1 MNDAVEIPESLVSAN
16 PALGPWA
23 VLVGYRGSVAH
34 GTYVPNTDPASIDD
48 IDLMALCVPDESHYF
63 GLEEFGSRGTQEIV
77 DDPWDIVAYEV
88 RKAVSLLLKGNPNV
102 LSMLWLPEDLYT
114 RRTPAGDLLIDNRD
128 AFVGSHVYEAYVG
141 YAMSQL
147 RQMERVDHAGY
158 MGPKRR
164 RLVERFGY
172 DCKNA
177 SHLIRLLRQCIEFL
191 DTGELEVLR
200 TDADELVAIKR
211 GAWPLERVKDEA
223 NRLFRLAEEARDRS
237 TLPTRPETEKA
248 GELCVEVVRTALAAR
263 RSTEPAV
270 I

>member
-1 MNDAVEIPESLVSAN
+1 VSATEVPESLIAAN

-48 IDLMALCVPDESHYF
+48 VDLMALCVPDESHYF
-63 GLEEFGSRGTQEIV
+63 GLEEFGSRGTEEIV
-77 DDPWDIVAYEV
+77 VDPWDIVAYEV

-114 RRTPAGDLLIDNRD
+114 QRTPAGDLLIDNRD
-128 AFVGSHVYEAYVG
+128 AFVGSHVYDAYVG

-147 RQMERVDHAGY
+147 RQMERVDHDGY

-164 RLVERFGY
+164 SLVERFGY

-191 DTGELEVLR
+191 DTGELQVR
-200 TDADELVAIKR
+200 RADAAELVAIKL
-211 GAWPLERVKDEA
+211 GEWPLDRVKDEA
-223 NRLFRLAEEARDRS
+223 NRLFRLAEETHEHSA
-237 TLPTRPETEKA
+237 LPPSPDTEKA
-248 GELCVEVVRTALAAR
+248 GALCVEVVRTALADR
-263 RSTEPAV
+263 AV
-270 I
+270 EASPS

>member
-1 MNDAVEIPESLVSAN
+1 MSATEVPESLIAAN

-48 IDLMALCVPDESHYF
+48 VDLMALCVPDASHYF
-63 GLEEFGSRGTQEIV
+63 GLEEFRSRGTEEIV
-77 DDPWDIVAYEV
+77 VDPWDIVAYEV

-114 RRTPAGDLLIDNRD
+114 QRTPAGDLLIDNRD
-128 AFVGSHVYEAYVG
+128 AFVGSHVYDAYVG

-147 RQMERVDHAGY
+147 RQMERVDHDGY

-164 RLVERFGY
+164 SLVERFGY

-191 DTGELEVLR
+191 DTGDLQVR
-200 TDADELVAIKR
+200 RADAAELVAIKL
-211 GAWPLERVKDEA
+211 GEWPLDRVKDEA
-223 NRLFRLAEEARDRS
+223 NRLFRLAEETHEHSA
-237 TLPTRPETEKA
+237 LPPSPDTEKA
-248 GELCVEVVRTALAAR
+248 GALCVEVVRTALADR
-263 RSTEPAV
+263 AV
-270 I
+270 EASPS